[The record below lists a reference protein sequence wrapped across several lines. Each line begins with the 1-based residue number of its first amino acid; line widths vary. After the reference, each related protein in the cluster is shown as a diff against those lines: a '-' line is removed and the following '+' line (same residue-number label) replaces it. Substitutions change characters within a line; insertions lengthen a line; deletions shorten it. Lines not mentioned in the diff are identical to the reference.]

1 MKKIIILAIV
11 ATCFLTGTLNA
22 QTLYDA
28 NRLMGSNLNGTARF
42 VGMGG
47 AMGALG
53 GDISTI
59 GTNPAGIGIYRSNEA
74 MFSFGFVN
82 TGSQS
87 TFNSTTTDTDNFH
100 GSFDNIG
107 FVLSNKIG
115 NLTPLKYVN
124 FGFNYR
130 KLKSFNKNMAARGHT
145 SVSQTQQF
153 ASMVNNNS
161 KYYGQLLS
169 PDELISTDAFQLDY
183 IPWLGAMAYEAYL
196 ITLDD
201 DNEQYS
207 PYLLKDNIVFSEY
220 SSEERGGVDSY
231 DINMSFNLYN
241 RLYLGV
247 TLGAYGVDYTRYSS
261 YSETFLVNNKNDG
274 NYTLH
279 NKYFLEGSGIDFKL
293 GFIVR
298 PIESSSLRIGAAI
311 HTPTWYQLKENHF
324 AQLSYKSYVSDDE
337 YVIGETYPQSKYGD
351 KMEGETEYRITTP
364 WKYNV
369 SLGYTIGRNIAV
381 GVEYEY
387 SDHSTGTLRYDDGM
401 KIDEETNAIKKGL
414 KEVHT
419 IRAGAECKLTP
430 EFCLRLGYNHIT
442 ASTHN
447 NASKNLPINT
457 IRTDTE
463 FFNGK
468 ATNNYTFGFG
478 YRGENLYVDMAYLYN
493 NYKED
498 FYAFDF
504 KQIDLPLIDLPK
516 TEVTTDN
523 HKIMFTLGVRF

>member
-1 MKKIIILAIV
+1 MKKIRIPAIV
-11 ATCFLTGTLNA
+11 AIYFLTGITLNA

-28 NRLMGSNLNGTARF
+28 NRLMESNLNGTARF

-82 TGSQS
+82 TGSLS
-87 TFNSTTTDTDNFH
+87 TFNNATTDTDNLH
-100 GSFDNIG
+100 NSFDNIG

-130 KLKSFNKNMAARGHT
+130 KLKSFNKNTVIHGLTA
-145 SVSQTQQF
+145 VSQTQQF
-153 ASMVNNNS
+153 ASMVNSNS
-161 KYYGQLLS
+161 EYLS
-169 PDELISTDAFQLDY
+169 PDELMSVDAFQLDN
-183 IPWLGAMAYEAYL
+183 IPWLGAMAYEANL
-196 ITLDD
+196 ITLDGD
-201 DNEQYS
+201 QYL
-207 PYLLKDNIVFSEY
+207 PYLLEDNTVFSEY

-241 RLYLGV
+241 RLYLGA
-247 TLGAYGVDYTRYSS
+247 TLGAYGVDYTRHSF
-261 YSETFLVNNKNDG
+261 YSETFYRDSQNDG

-279 NKYFLEGSGIDFKL
+279 NDYFLEGSGIDFKL

-324 AQLSYKSYVSDDE
+324 ARLNYKSYINDDE
-337 YVIGETYPQSKYGD
+337 YVTGETYPQTENGNE
-351 KMEGETEYRITTP
+351 MEGETEYRITTP

-369 SLGYTIGRNIAV
+369 SLGYTIGRNIAI

-387 SDHSTGTLRYDDGM
+387 SDHSTGTLRYDDNGIKM
-401 KIDEETNAIKKGL
+401 DEETNAIKKGL

-430 EFCLRLGYNHIT
+430 EFSFRLGYNHIT
-442 ASTHN
+442 ASTYTDTFKSLPV
-447 NASKNLPINT
+447 NA

-478 YRGENLYVDMAYLYN
+478 YRGESLYVDMAYLYN
-493 NYKED
+493 SYKED
-498 FYAFDF
+498 FYAFDHPN
-504 KQIDLPLIDLPK
+504 LPP
-516 TEVTTDN
+516 TEITTDN

>member
-1 MKKIIILAIV
+1 MKKIIIPIV
-11 ATCFLTGTLNA
+11 VVIYFLTGVTLNA

-28 NRLMGSNLNGTARF
+28 NRLMESNLNGTARF
-42 VGMGG
+42 VSMGG

-87 TFNSTTTDTDNFH
+87 AFNNTTTDTDNSH

-115 NLTPLKYVN
+115 NLTPLKYMN
-124 FGFNYR
+124 IGFNYH
-130 KLKSFNKNMAARGHT
+130 KLKSFNKNMATRGHI

-153 ASMVNNNS
+153 TSMVNNS
-161 KYYGQLLS
+161 SDYGEILS
-169 PDELISTDAFQLDY
+169 PKDLMDKAAFQWSD
-183 IPWLGAMAYEAYL
+183 IPWLGAMAYEANL
-196 ITLDD
+196 IMFDG
-201 DNEQYS
+201 NQYR
-207 PYLLKDNIVFSEY
+207 PYLLDNNIVFNEY
-220 SSEERGGVDSY
+220 SSEEMGGVDSY

-241 RLYLGV
+241 RLYLGA
-247 TLGAYGVDYTRYSS
+247 TLGAYGVDYTRHSS
-261 YSETFLVNNKNDG
+261 YTETFLINNKNDG
-274 NYTLH
+274 NYTLT
-279 NKYFLEGSGIDFKL
+279 NDYSLEGSGIDFKL

-324 AQLSYKSYVSDDE
+324 ARLNYKSYIGEKE
-337 YVIGETYPQSKYGD
+337 YITGETYPQSENGRE
-351 KMEGETEYRITTP
+351 MEGETEYRITTP

-387 SDHSTGTLRYDDGM
+387 SDHSIGTLRYDDGVKM
-401 KIDEETNAIKKGL
+401 DEETNAIKEGL

-430 EFCLRLGYNHIT
+430 EFSFRLGYNRIT
-442 ASTHN
+442 ASTYTDTFK
-447 NASKNLPINT
+447 SLPINA

-478 YRGENLYVDMAYLYN
+478 YRGESLYVDMAYLYN
-493 NYKED
+493 SYQED
-498 FYAFDF
+498 FYAFDH
-504 KQIDLPLIDLPK
+504 IDLPP

>member
-1 MKKIIILAIV
+1 MKKTIIPAVIAIY
-11 ATCFLTGTLNA
+11 FLSGVTLNA
-22 QTLYDA
+22 QTLHDA
-28 NRLMGSNLNGTARF
+28 NRLMESNLNGTARF

-87 TFNSTTTDTDNFH
+87 TFNDATTDTDNFH

-115 NLTPLKYVN
+115 NLTPLRYVN

-130 KLKSFNKNMAARGHT
+130 KLKSFNKNVATRGHT
-145 SVSQTQQF
+145 SFSQTQQF

-161 KYYGQLLS
+161 EYYQRFLL
-169 PDELISTDAFQLDY
+169 PEYLMNAAAFQLNNY
-183 IPWLGAMAYEAYL
+183 VPWLGAMAYEANL
-196 ITLDD
+196 ITLDE
-201 DNEQYS
+201 NNQRYS
-207 PYLLKDNIVFSEY
+207 PYLLEDNALISKY

-231 DINMSFNLYN
+231 DINMSFNFYN
-241 RLYLGV
+241 RLYLGA

-261 YSETFLVNNKNDG
+261 YAETFLVNNQNDG

-279 NKYFLEGSGIDFKL
+279 NDYFLEGSGIDFKL

-298 PIESSSLRIGAAI
+298 PIENSSLRLGAAI

-324 AQLSYKSYVSDDE
+324 ARLSYTSYNINKGE
-337 YVIGETYPQSKYGD
+337 YDTGETYPQSKNGNE
-351 KMEGETEYRITTP
+351 MERETEYRITTP
-364 WKYNV
+364 WKYNA

-387 SDHSTGTLRYDDGM
+387 CDHSTGTLRYDSGM
-401 KIDEETNAIKKGL
+401 KMDEETDAIREGL
-414 KEVHT
+414 KKVHT
-419 IRAGAECKLTP
+419 IRAGAEFKLTP
-430 EFCLRLGYNHIT
+430 EFGVRLGYNRIT
-442 ASTHN
+442 ASTYTDTFK
-447 NASKNLPINT
+447 SLSINDT
-457 IRTDTE
+457 RTDTE

-468 ATNNYTFGFG
+468 AANNYTFGFG
-478 YRGENLYVDMAYLYN
+478 YRDESLYIDMAYLYN
-493 NYKED
+493 SYKED
-498 FYAFDF
+498 FYAFDH
-504 KQIDLPLIDLPK
+504 INLPP
-516 TEVTTDN
+516 TEVTTGN